1 MSGKGGRLLLPS
13 RRDLLKGGALLAL
26 SSPIGFGGLAKALTQ
41 SPQGLTSGP
50 PNTGTQPASPDW
62 MKNLIIYEIATKGF
76 TSPRG
81 PESGT
86 FSSLQSKL
94 PYLEELGITGIWLTG
109 YSLCDPHHFYNIW
122 TQYAVIEPDKF
133 DPTLGTAE
141 QFKGLIDEAHRRGI
155 KVFLDV
161 ITHGLMNRQPGDS
174 AASVMVPWRQLGD
187 DRFRLERRPHRSG

>member
-1 MSGKGGRLLLPS
+1 MSEKGSRLLLPS

-26 SSPIGFGGLAKALTQ
+26 SSPIGFSGLAKALTQ

-50 PNTGTQPASPDW
+50 PNPATQPASPEW

-76 TSPRG
+76 TSPKG

-86 FSSLQSKL
+86 FAGLQSKL
-94 PYLEELGITGIWLTG
+94 PYLQELGITGIWLTG
-109 YSLCDPHHFYNIW
+109 YSLSDPHHFYNVW
-122 TQYAVIEPDKF
+122 TQYAVIEPDVF

-141 QFKGLIDEAHRRGI
+141 NFASMVDEARRNGI

-161 ITHGLMNRQPGDS
+161 TTHGVMPDS
-174 AASVMVPWRQLGD
+174 SLIHRHPSW
-187 DRFRLERRPHRSG
+187 FRGGSWGMIDYDWK